1 LLDPRGPRYTAVL
14 GEAALHRPLGGPAVM
29 AEQLQHLAALVRRRR
44 ITLHV
49 LPLTATPHPAATDG
63 ALRVMTYDGENPILH
78 VATHHTGI
86 HQTDPAAVALARL
99 THDLLITAALPP
111 EPSLALI
118 ETTAAA
124 CAGQRDRPARAVP
137 GQPISSSVLPLV
149 SRTKSSTKGMESTA
163 KQQ

>member
-1 LLDPRGPRYTAVL
+1 MRLFRAQHRGCPLRTHARTARPARHRWEARLSRTPVLLDPRGPRYTAVL

-78 VATHHTGI
+78 FATHHTGI

-99 THDLLITAALPP
+99 THDLLITAALPRSCP
-111 EPSLALI
+111 WP
-118 ETTAAA
+118 
-124 CAGQRDRPARAVP
+124 
-137 GQPISSSVLPLV
+137 
-149 SRTKSSTKGMESTA
+149 
-163 KQQ
+163 